1 MLLLWLLSRRIQLLL
16 VRFGFLQRSMEILH
30 AFGRNVRKCFFD
42 HPFRIFRRS
51 RDASLATPCASTDFL
66 LDQTQIRLEIRVY
79 RRRGL
84 SVGRQF
90 VYQIHVLPDRSRE
103 DFLHRRRGTNAFL
116 FHLLEQHGRVVSRSF
131 RRCRRRCGHCRGR
144 QLLTTL
150 EGHIFVLL

>member
-1 MLLLWLLSRRIQLLL
+1 M
-16 VRFGFLQRSMEILH
+16 
-30 AFGRNVRKCFFD
+30 RKRFFD
-42 HPFRIFRRS
+42 HPFRVFRRS
-51 RDASLATPCASTDFL
+51 RDTSLATTCAAADLL
-66 LDQTQIRLEIRVY
+66 LDQAQIRLEIRVRR
-79 RRRGL
+79 RRRGF

-103 DFLHRRRGTNAFL
+103 DLLHRRRGTNAFF

-150 EGHIFVLL
+150 EGHIFVLLL